1 MTGFKAFRYYVALK
15 LHFTKDK
22 FNVFENRGNVKG
34 SYQAFDARNDKFL
47 FEKLARKYRTDQE
60 MIQFLVANI
69 AYGNDNI
76 VYGMEEAEEYY
87 IQWTKRKQS
96 LTKTFKD
103 DLNLLQ
109 LESEKNNLSL
119 DQIINFTLNTYPYI
133 IKLYLGKLISME
145 SICILNDF
153 IPMITKWEAEPT
165 ALILEEDIRRIKKLK
180 GFVKYDREKLEKTI
194 NEFITEL

>member
-60 MIQFLVANI
+60 IIQFLVANI

-153 IPMITKWEAEPT
+153 IPMITKWEVEPT

>member
-153 IPMITKWEAEPT
+153 IPMITKWEVEPT

>member
-103 DLNLLQ
+103 DINLLQ

-119 DQIINFTLNTYPYI
+119 DQIINFTLNTYPHI
-133 IKLYLGKLISME
+133 IKLYLGKLINME

-153 IPMITKWEAEPT
+153 IPMITKWEAHDSSF
-165 ALILEEDIRRIKKLK
+165 LLEEDIRRIKKLK

>member
-60 MIQFLVANI
+60 IIQFLVANI

-119 DQIINFTLNTYPYI
+119 DQIINFTLNTYPCI

-153 IPMITKWEAEPT
+153 IPMITKWEVEPT

>member
-153 IPMITKWEAEPT
+153 IPMITKWEIEPT